1 MAGTLSDG
9 DAARG
14 RDPRAALRRAWD
26 SWFSSSMAA
35 SEAAPWW
42 AHAVVTLVFSLSF
55 AALLTAV
62 TWVLSGGRVDPLR
75 ALGPNAVI
83 ALCIGYAIH
92 ALFALSG
99 AVLGAARIDAW
110 SPSRRALFFSLLP
123 LLGVALGFGAA
134 HLLLGPL
141 GVRDGF
147 AWASGRFVGG
157 ALLIWALFSL
167 IWWRVSAHQ
176 MRLAEAQ
183 RQREAERVRAE
194 RAERAALLAQLRGLQ
209 AQIEPHFL
217 FNTLANVVGLIEPQ
231 PQQAKAMLERLI
243 DLLRGSLSASRAAQT
258 TLGQEIEQLR
268 AYLDIMSLRMVG
280 RMRYEIRVQPP
291 LRQCPVPPLL
301 LQPLVENAILHGLE
315 PKVGGG
321 RLLVAATAREARLE
335 ICVEDDGVG
344 FDAAR
349 ARQGVGLANL
359 RERLATLYGSA
370 AGLTIEDARPGTR
383 VRLWLPLPPEERE
396 RAESSR
402 CPLR

>member
-42 AHAVVTLVFSLSF
+42 AHAVVTLLFSLSF
-55 AALLTAV
+55 AALLTGM
-62 TWVLSGGRVDPLR
+62 TWVFSGGRVDPLR

-123 LLGVALGFGAA
+123 LVGVALGFGAA

-167 IWWRVSAHQ
+167 TWWRVSAHQ

-183 RQREAERVRAE
+183 QQREAERVRAE

-243 DLLRGSLSASRAAQT
+243 DLLRGSLSTSRAAQT
-258 TLGQEIEQLR
+258 TLGQEIEQVR
-268 AYLDIMSLRMVG
+268 AYLDIMSLRMAG
-280 RMRYEIRVQPP
+280 RLRYEIRMPPP
-291 LRQCPVPPLL
+291 LRQSPVPPLL
-301 LQPLVENAILHGLE
+301 LQPLVENAIPHGLE

-321 RLLVAATAREARLE
+321 RLTVEATAREARLE
-335 ICVEDDGVG
+335 IRVEDDGVG
-344 FDAAR
+344 FDGAR

-359 RERLATLYGSA
+359 RERLATLYGGA

-383 VRLWLPLPPEERE
+383 VRLWLPAEQRE
-396 RAESSR
+396 RAE
-402 CPLR
+402 